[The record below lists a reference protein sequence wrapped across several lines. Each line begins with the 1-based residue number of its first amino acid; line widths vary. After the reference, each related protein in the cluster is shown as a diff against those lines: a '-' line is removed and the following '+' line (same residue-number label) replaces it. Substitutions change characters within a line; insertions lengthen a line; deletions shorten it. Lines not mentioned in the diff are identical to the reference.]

1 MKKQSLIL
9 SSFLIAFFFQ
19 FFFYLNSEASSIS
32 GKAIVIDGDTIKIN
46 EKKIRLFG
54 IDAPEKKQIC
64 KKNYLN
70 IFIFSFSKNYNCG
83 QISSDKLKKFLN
95 NHIITCEFKK
105 QKDQYKRYLGIC
117 FKKNK
122 DINAWL
128 VRSGYAL
135 SYRKYSKKYLNE
147 EFHAK
152 KNKLGIWNGSFE
164 MPWDWRKKNK

>member
-1 MKKQSLIL
+1 MHLKKKQL
-9 SSFLIAFFFQ
+9 
-19 FFFYLNSEASSIS
+19 
-32 GKAIVIDGDTIKIN
+32 
-46 EKKIRLFG
+46 
-54 IDAPEKKQIC
+54 C